1 MELHSPQKG
10 ASYMQN
16 IITWLLALIQYRN
29 EVIKYL
35 SILLF
40 GKNYHPK
47 PEKCTDKKYTKLSVD
62 PLPLFEKTAPTKI
75 YDCNSLIAERNI
87 KPVKSRSGKTVPV
100 DTVCPYCG
108 ATHK

>member
-1 MELHSPQKG
+1 
-10 ASYMQN
+10 MQN
-16 IITWLLALIQYRN
+16 IITQLLALIQYRN

-62 PLPLFEKTAPTKI
+62 PLPLFEKPAPTKI
-75 YDCNSLIAERNI
+75 YDCNSPIAERNL
-87 KPVKSRSGKTVPV
+87 KPVKSRGGKTVPV

>member
-1 MELHSPQKG
+1 
-10 ASYMQN
+10 MQN
-16 IITWLLALIQYRN
+16 IITWLLVLIQYQN

-62 PLPLFEKTAPTKI
+62 PLPLFEKPAPTKGTTR
-75 YDCNSLIAERNI
+75 LLA
-87 KPVKSRSGKTVPV
+87 KSSSKGWGMCFR
-100 DTVCPYCG
+100 YLF
-108 ATHK
+108 AI